1 MGYPIQVQWN
11 LSIENTIETKLAG
24 LYKEVSLIQT
34 YICTQFHVIGTT
46 EVSFIQSVLYK
57 EVSQ

>member
-1 MGYPIQVQWN
+1 MGYPIQVHWN

-34 YICTQFHVIGTT
+34 YICTQFHVVGTA
-46 EVSFIQSVLYK
+46 EVSFIQRVLYR
-57 EVSQ
+57 EVSL